1 MLIYACLFI
10 TLLASGRNKPV
21 HLELLSFSWNSAEIQ
36 KCMLKCP
43 MCFLKVY
50 SSISPN
56 SSWVSSLW
64 QTFKP
69 DTELRRACLREA
81 SISSSR
87 LQLFDLVSEETGKKE
102 GKMKNER
109 YGPLQQVSQACV
121 FFSRSAD
128 FSCGNKKLYQPH
140 SIQWEF
146 DNPTWVDDAFPLLRR
161 TATGELGS
169 PLWVLQGAN
178 VAPT

>member
-21 HLELLSFSWNSAEIQ
+21 HLELLSFSWNSAETQ

-56 SSWVSSLW
+56 SSGVSSLW

-69 DTELRRACLREA
+69 DTELCRACLREA

-102 GKMKNER
+102 GKNEKR
-109 YGPLQQVSQACV
+109 AIWSSTAIFTSLCV
-121 FFSRSAD
+121 FQQDRWFLLQRQKAIPAPQHSVRVW
-128 FSCGNKKLYQPH
+128 QPH
-140 SIQWEF
+140 VSRWCVSF
-146 DNPTWVDDAFPLLRR
+146 A
-161 TATGELGS
+161 S
-169 PLWVLQGAN
+169 
-178 VAPT
+178 

>member
-21 HLELLSFSWNSAEIQ
+21 HLELLSFSWNSAETQ

-56 SSWVSSLW
+56 SSGVSSLW

-69 DTELRRACLREA
+69 DTELCRACLREA

-102 GKMKNER
+102 GEKWKTSDMVLYSNFHKLVCFSA
-109 YGPLQQVSQACV
+109 GPLISPAETKSYTSPTA
-121 FFSRSAD
+121 FSES
-128 FSCGNKKLYQPH
+128 L
-140 SIQWEF
+140 
-146 DNPTWVDDAFPLLRR
+146 T
-161 TATGELGS
+161 TARE
-169 PLWVLQGAN
+169 
-178 VAPT
+178 